1 MRITLDN
8 VKGKILKT
16 AKTVIRED
24 IEVVPKLE
32 DVEINANGLRKVSEG
47 YSGIGEVLVNVQ
59 SGGSGS
65 WAGVFDDDKVYYVG
79 DIVYYDG
86 GIYERTK
93 YSQMIQLP
101 TNAEY
106 WSLLAE
112 VVSGSKAIHT
122 NGPHDVTQ
130 YKTIHV
136 AVPDENNWEGDYED
150 GIAYKYGALVVY
162 NVGVYLALKD
172 TDGTQNPTNEEY
184 WEKLTPIWN
193 DTSDATATEDDVVY
207 GQTFYAGGE
216 KKAGAMKMVDSSTF
230 SSLMLENRGEGLLDI
245 NYYANENSYIPNTK
259 DLTRPGTIGT
269 IVEPKFKAEN
279 IAEGV
284 TLFGISGKHGS
295 TPIFDGTINIES
307 SLTTISGC
315 YIIDADKAYRALSA
329 LPASKTYTVDFS
341 AGSFINGDQEKKG
354 FISMTFNVD
363 GDKSIIYGR
372 SDGSIT
378 AFSSTE
384 HMTGG
389 NGFAPYYNAY
399 EEGYGAMVNF
409 YEGTVCRRDF
419 KELFLSIADVNDL
432 APEEPAEDELAGTWF
447 VNDQVSSLP
456 IASNMFVSGIRGT
469 ANYYDTVRNQLVPF
483 EINSCMLYKS
493 GDIRFLNAENPAF
506 NGSVYAPYVGAVY
519 KNTWYQVYVNS
530 GQHAQ
535 AITDLISAGVS
546 DENINA
552 VRTVVITSSLS
563 DVTNGS
569 TLLTWLKDN
578 ATKQ

>member
-32 DVEINANGLRKVSEG
+32 DIEITANGLRKVSEG

-112 VVSGSKAIHT
+112 VVSGSKPIHT

-136 AVPDENNWEGDYED
+136 AVPDENNWEGEYED

-184 WEKLTPIWN
+184 WDKLTPIWN
-193 DTSDATATEDDVVY
+193 DTSDATATENLVAY
-207 GQTFYAGGE
+207 GYTFYAGGE
-216 KKAGAMKMVDSSTF
+216 KKAGLMPRVEGTVF

-279 IAEGV
+279 ILKGV
-284 TLFGISGKHGS
+284 NLFGLVGTYAPDLEDKTFTANGEYTS
-295 TPIFDGTINIES
+295 TKDGYKKVTVAVPETPTFDGTINIES
-307 SLTTISGC
+307 GFTTISGS
-315 YIIDADKAYRALSA
+315 YLVDESKAYDL
-329 LPASKTYTVDFS
+329 LQTYGKVKTFNVKFS
-341 AGSFINGDQEKKG
+341 AGGSGSGMGDSID
-354 FISMTFNVD
+354 FTSMTFD
-363 GDKSIIYGR
+363 GTYGFIKYNDKAAFAMNGGFAEYNNNYG
-372 SDGSIT
+372 D
-378 AFSSTE
+378 
-384 HMTGG
+384 G
-389 NGFAPYYNAY
+389 NGARVQF
-399 EEGYGAMVNF
+399 EEGT
-409 YEGTVCRRDF
+409 ECRKEF
-419 KELFLSIADVNDL
+419 KELFLSIADEYVE
-432 APEEPAEDELAGTWF
+432 PEDDSIVGTWVF
-447 VNDQVSSLP
+447 NHNLYDVGSTSLKWKGL
-456 IASNMFVSGIRGT
+456 V
-469 ANYYDTVRNQLVPF
+469 QVPF
-483 EINSCMLYKS
+483 SS
-493 GDIRFLNAENPAF
+493 GTYSNLEGMRIG
-506 NGSVYAPYVGAVY
+506 NGTLSYCISVSQSKYVNNGASVYSSNNGGTWNTSVY
-519 KNTWYQVYVNS
+519 KT
-530 GQHAQ
+530 
-535 AITDLISAGVS
+535 I
-546 DENINA
+546 NI
-552 VRTVVITSSLS
+552 LS
-563 DVTNGS
+563 DDVTTDTS
-569 TLLTWLKDN
+569 EWSVDDFKAWLKAN

>member
-16 AKTVIRED
+16 AKKVIRED

-32 DVEINANGLRKVSEG
+32 NVEITANGLRKVSEG

-93 YSQMIQLP
+93 YSQMVQLP

-112 VVSGSKAIHT
+112 VVSGDKAIHT

-136 AVPDENNWEGDYED
+136 AVPDENNWEGEYED
-150 GIAYKYGALVVY
+150 GVAYKYGALVVY

-184 WEKLTPIWN
+184 WEKLTPLWN
-193 DTSDATATEDDVVY
+193 DTSDATATEDLVAY
-207 GQTFYAGGE
+207 GYTFYAGGE
-216 KKAGAMKMVDSSTF
+216 KKAGLMPRVEGTVF

-245 NYYANENSYIPNTK
+245 NYYADENSYIPNTK

-284 TLFGISGKHGS
+284 TLFGLTGKHGS
-295 TPIFDGTINIES
+295 TPKFDGTINIES
-307 SLTTISGC
+307 GFTTISGS
-315 YIIDADKAYRALSA
+315 YVVDEQKAYDLLRTYGKV
-329 LPASKTYTVDFS
+329 KTFNVNFS
-341 AGSFINGDQEKKG
+341 AGGSGKDMGDSRN
-354 FISMTFNVD
+354 FTSMTFD
-363 GDKSIIYGR
+363 GTYGFIKYNDKAAFAMNGGFAEYNNNYG
-372 SDGSIT
+372 D
-378 AFSSTE
+378 
-384 HMTGG
+384 G
-389 NGFAPYYNAY
+389 NGARVQF
-399 EEGYGAMVNF
+399 EEGT
-409 YEGTVCRRDF
+409 ECRKEF
-419 KELFLSIADVNDL
+419 KELFLSIADEYV
-432 APEEPAEDELAGTWF
+432 EPTSISFNIYSNTTFMGNYTFDEGMTWREF
-447 VNDQVSSLP
+447 VNSAHNPSTDSYPNKLFSVPTSSVDSLIYYWVGGSGAMVRLEYNGTTIRANEI
-456 IASNMFVSGIRGT
+456 IAPNH
-469 ANYYDTVRNQLVPF
+469 NYNIGSYAGG
-483 EINSCMLYKS
+483 S
-493 GDIRFLNAENPAF
+493 GD
-506 NGSVYAPYVGAVY
+506 
-519 KNTWYQVYVNS
+519 
-530 GQHAQ
+530 
-535 AITDLISAGVS
+535 
-546 DENINA
+546 
-552 VRTVVITSSLS
+552 
-563 DVTNGS
+563 
-569 TLLTWLKDN
+569 
-578 ATKQ
+578 

>member
-32 DVEINANGLRKVSEG
+32 DVEITANGLRKVSEG

-112 VVSGSKAIHT
+112 VVSGDKAIHT
-122 NGPHDVTQ
+122 NGPHDVTSV
-130 YKTIHV
+130 KTIHV
-136 AVPDENNWEGDYED
+136 AVPDENNWEGEYED

-193 DTSDATATEDDVVY
+193 DTSDATATAELVAY

-230 SSLMLENRGEGLLDI
+230 SSLALQNVAEGKLEVQ
-245 NYYANENSYIPNTK
+245 YYADKNAYLLNNK
-259 DLTRPGTIGT
+259 GQTRPGTIGV
-269 IVEPKFKAEN
+269 IGEPKFLAKN
-279 IAEGV
+279 ILKGIN
-284 TLFGISGKHGS
+284 LFGLVGTYAPDLEDKTFTANGEYTS
-295 TPIFDGTINIES
+295 TKDGYKKVTVAVPETPTFDGTINIES
-307 SLTTISGC
+307 GFTTISGS
-315 YIIDADKAYRALSA
+315 YLIDEQKAYDL
-329 LPASKTYTVDFS
+329 LQTYGKVKIFNVKFS
-341 AGSFINGDQEKKG
+341 AGGSGSGMGDSID
-354 FISMTFNVD
+354 FTSMTFD
-363 GDKSIIYGR
+363 GTYGFIKYNDKAAFAMNGGFAEYNNNYG
-372 SDGSIT
+372 D
-378 AFSSTE
+378 
-384 HMTGG
+384 G
-389 NGFAPYYNAY
+389 NGARVNF
-399 EEGYGAMVNF
+399 EEGT
-409 YEGTVCRRDF
+409 ECRKEF
-419 KELFLSIADVNDL
+419 KELFLSIADEYVEPENDSVV
-432 APEEPAEDELAGTWF
+432 GTWLF
-447 VNDQVSSLP
+447 NSVPTPSEFMAEMNFTDGDGVAWKGISSSGGNISYYGGEAFTRGKVVYEYPTWGPTEFRTIVIENDPQISDLLP
-456 IASNMFVSGIRGT
+456 
-469 ANYYDTVRNQLVPF
+469 
-483 EINSCMLYKS
+483 
-493 GDIRFLNAENPAF
+493 
-506 NGSVYAPYVGAVY
+506 
-519 KNTWYQVYVNS
+519 
-530 GQHAQ
+530 
-535 AITDLISAGVS
+535 
-546 DENINA
+546 
-552 VRTVVITSSLS
+552 
-563 DVTNGS
+563 
-569 TLLTWLKDN
+569 WLKAN
-578 ATKQ
+578 ATKQG

>member
-32 DVEINANGLRKVSEG
+32 SVEIDTNGLRKVSEG

-93 YSQMIQLP
+93 YSQMVQLP

-112 VVSGSKAIHT
+112 VVSGDKAIHT

-136 AVPDENNWEGDYED
+136 AVPDENNWEGEYED
-150 GIAYKYGALVVY
+150 GVAYKYGALVVY

-193 DTSDATATEDDVVY
+193 DTHDATATEDDVVY

-216 KKAGAMKMVDSSTF
+216 KKAGAMKAVDSSTF
-230 SSLMLENRGEGLLDI
+230 SSLALQNVAEGKLEVQ
-245 NYYANENSYIPNTK
+245 YYADKNAYLLNNK
-259 DLTRPGTIGT
+259 GLTRPGTIGT
-269 IVEPKFKAEN
+269 IVEPKFKAGN
-279 IAEGV
+279 ILKGV
-284 TLFGISGKHGS
+284 NLFGLVGTYAPDLEDKTFTANGAYTS
-295 TPIFDGTINIES
+295 TKDGYKKVTVAVPETPTFDGTINIES

-363 GDKSIIYGR
+363 GDHSIIYGR
-372 SDGSIT
+372 ADGSIT

-389 NGFAPYYNAY
+389 DGFAPYYNAY
-399 EEGYGAMVNF
+399 EEGNGAMVNF
-409 YEGTVCRRDF
+409 YEGTVCSRDF

-432 APEEPAEDELAGTWF
+432 APNLITFTIDGTSYQAGDGMTWEEWL
-447 VNDQVSSLP
+447 SSEYNTGSYYTTGGWIRKSNSNIVGLSVGNP
-456 IASNMFVSGIRGT
+456 IFAWN
-469 ANYYDTVRNQLVPF
+469 N
-483 EINSCMLYKS
+483 
-493 GDIRFLNAENPAF
+493 
-506 NGSVYAPYVGAVY
+506 
-519 KNTWYQVYVNS
+519 
-530 GQHAQ
+530 
-535 AITDLISAGVS
+535 ISA
-546 DENINA
+546 NTAYII
-552 VRTVVITSSLS
+552 ITTSGLGPEPS
-563 DVTNGS
+563 
-569 TLLTWLKDN
+569 
-578 ATKQ
+578 

>member
-32 DVEINANGLRKVSEG
+32 DIEITANGLRKVSEG

-112 VVSGSKAIHT
+112 VVSGDKAIHT

-136 AVPDENNWEGDYED
+136 AVPDENNWEGEYED

-230 SSLMLENRGEGLLDI
+230 SSLALQNVAEGKLEVQ
-245 NYYANENSYIPNTK
+245 YYADKNAYLLNNK
-259 DLTRPGTIGT
+259 GQTRPRTIGT

-284 TLFGISGKHGS
+284 TLFGVSGKHGS

-307 SLTTISGC
+307 GYTTISGS
-315 YIIDADKAYRALSA
+315 YVIDEQKAYDALVA
-329 LPASKTYTVDFS
+329 FDGVKTYKVNFS
-341 AGSFINGDQEKKG
+341 AGGSASGMGDSID
-354 FISMTFNVD
+354 FTSMTFD
-363 GDKSIIYGR
+363 GTYGFIKYNDKAAFAMNGGFAEYNNNYG
-372 SDGSIT
+372 D
-378 AFSSTE
+378 
-384 HMTGG
+384 G
-389 NGFAPYYNAY
+389 NGARVQF
-399 EEGYGAMVNF
+399 E
-409 YEGTVCRRDF
+409 EGTVCRRDF
-419 KELFLSIADVNDL
+419 KELFLSIADEYV
-432 APEEPAEDELAGTWF
+432 EEETP
-447 VNDQVSSLP
+447 SLP
-456 IASNMFVSGIRGT
+456 NI
-469 ANYYDTVRNQLVPF
+469 
-483 EINSCMLYKS
+483 
-493 GDIRFLNAENPAF
+493 
-506 NGSVYAPYVGAVY
+506 
-519 KNTWYQVYVNS
+519 
-530 GQHAQ
+530 
-535 AITDLISAGVS
+535 
-546 DENINA
+546 INA
-552 VRTVVITSSLS
+552 ANDEIIDISSYGGEIYEWRQLNNVSFTGSLGNTYKIVSTSSSKRVVIYMNDTYTSNISLLS
-563 DVTNGS
+563 NQTTYVVGMEYVTDREYMCLCDPTGP
-569 TLLTWLKDN
+569 
-578 ATKQ
+578 A

>member
-1 MRITLDN
+1 MRITLDT

-32 DVEINANGLRKVSEG
+32 DVEITANGLRKVSEG

-65 WAGVFDDDKVYYVG
+65 WAGVFDDNKVYYVG
-79 DIVYYDG
+79 NIVYYDG

-112 VVSGSKAIHT
+112 VVSGDKAIHT

-172 TDGTQNPTNEEY
+172 TDGTQDPTNEEY

-193 DTSDATATEDDVVY
+193 DTSDATAEENLVAY

-230 SSLMLENRGEGLLDI
+230 SSLALQNVAEGKLEVQ
-245 NYYANENSYIPNTK
+245 YYADKNAYLLNNK
-259 DLTRPGTIGT
+259 GQTRPGTIGT

-279 IAEGV
+279 ILKGV
-284 TLFGISGKHGS
+284 NLFGLVGTYAVPE
-295 TPIFDGTINIES
+295 TPTFDGTINIES
-307 SLTTISGC
+307 GFTTISGS
-315 YIIDADKAYRALSA
+315 YIIDEQKAYDL
-329 LPASKTYTVDFS
+329 LQTYGKVKTFNVNFS
-341 AGSFINGDQEKKG
+341 AGGSSSGMGDSIDFTSLTFDGTYG
-354 FISMTFNVD
+354 FIKYNDKAAFAMNGGFAEYTANY
-363 GDKSIIYGR
+363 GD
-372 SDGSIT
+372 
-378 AFSSTE
+378 
-384 HMTGG
+384 G
-389 NGFAPYYNAY
+389 NGARVNF
-399 EEGYGAMVNF
+399 EEGT
-409 YEGTVCRRDF
+409 ECRKEF
-419 KELFLSIADVNDL
+419 KDLFLSIADEYV
-432 APEEPAEDELAGTWF
+432 EEEAEDELAGTWVF
-447 VNDQVSSLP
+447 NNRITEPDFSVSYVYFDNNGQS
-456 IASNMFVSGIRGT
+456 F
-469 ANYYDTVRNQLVPF
+469 DTLVYHDNQNCLSYG
-483 EINSCMLYKS
+483 EINVFVYGGIGWLKDIYK
-493 GDIRFLNAENPAF
+493 
-506 NGSVYAPYVGAVY
+506 
-519 KNTWYQVYVNS
+519 T
-530 GQHAQ
+530 
-535 AITDLISAGVS
+535 IT
-546 DENINA
+546 
-552 VRTVVITSSLS
+552 ITSKLS
-563 DVTNGS
+563 EITNGS
-569 TLLTWLKDN
+569 TLLTWLKAN

>member
-32 DVEINANGLRKVSEG
+32 KVEIDTNGLRKVSEG

-150 GIAYKYGALVVY
+150 GVAYKYGALVVY

-216 KKAGAMKMVDSSTF
+216 KKAGAMKIVDSSTF
-230 SSLMLENRGEGLLDI
+230 SSLALQITADGKLEI
-245 NYYANENSYIPNTK
+245 QYYA
-259 DLTRPGTIGT
+259 
-269 IVEPKFKAEN
+269 
-279 IAEGV
+279 
-284 TLFGISGKHGS
+284 
-295 TPIFDGTINIES
+295 
-307 SLTTISGC
+307 
-315 YIIDADKAYRALSA
+315 DK
-329 LPASKTYTVDFS
+329 
-341 AGSFINGDQEKKG
+341 
-354 FISMTFNVD
+354 
-363 GDKSIIYGR
+363 
-372 SDGSIT
+372 
-378 AFSSTE
+378 
-384 HMTGG
+384 
-389 NGFAPYYNAY
+389 NA
-399 EEGYGAMVNF
+399 
-409 YEGTVCRRDF
+409 
-419 KELFLSIADVNDL
+419 
-432 APEEPAEDELAGTWF
+432 
-447 VNDQVSSLP
+447 
-456 IASNMFVSGIRGT
+456 
-469 ANYYDTVRNQLVPF
+469 
-483 EINSCMLYKS
+483 
-493 GDIRFLNAENPAF
+493 
-506 NGSVYAPYVGAVY
+506 
-519 KNTWYQVYVNS
+519 
-530 GQHAQ
+530 
-535 AITDLISAGVS
+535 
-546 DENINA
+546 
-552 VRTVVITSSLS
+552 
-563 DVTNGS
+563 
-569 TLLTWLKDN
+569 
-578 ATKQ
+578 